1 MTATT
6 HKPGIHDNYLVTRRL
21 KLTGLDPAGV
31 DALIVQLNA
40 LPTVDE
46 ASIGM
51 KGMRP
56 VLKIVYDASVR
67 TEPLTEIEQTLARC
81 GVQLAND
88 WWTRLKYRN
97 YRVTDQNIYANAR
110 YEPSCCSKAPP
121 GK

>member
-1 MTATT
+1 MMATT
-6 HKPGIHDNYLVTRRL
+6 HKPGIHENYLVTRRL

-31 DALIVQLNA
+31 DALVVQLNA

-51 KGMRP
+51 KGKRP

-67 TEPLTEIEQTLARC
+67 IEPLTEIEQTLARR

-88 WWTRLKYRN
+88 WWSRLKYRN
-97 YRVTDQNIYANAR
+97 YQVTDQNIYDNAR

>member
-6 HKPGIHDNYLVTRRL
+6 HKPDIHDNYLVTKRL

-51 KGMRP
+51 KGTRP